1 MTVFFGAKSWSQ
13 AAVSIRFLPFRENG
27 ATFTPALASN
37 ERRNTVGSATAAAL
51 TIAKP
56 LEILERAIELR
67 IAHREQQSQPLYLIQ
82 DLKASSAVGNY
93 GPLFSIPTHST
104 LDLNC
109 NTPDEEMDH
118 LISDEIGDDKQNQL

>member
-1 MTVFFGAKSWSQ
+1 M
-13 AAVSIRFLPFRENG
+13 
-27 ATFTPALASN
+27 
-37 ERRNTVGSATAAAL
+37 
-51 TIAKP
+51 
-56 LEILERAIELR
+56 
-67 IAHREQQSQPLYLIQ
+67 Q

-104 LDLNC
+104 LDLNR